1 MSTALRSL
9 RKPIRLFY
17 APTPNGWK
25 ITLLLEHARIV
36 RGGAG
41 AHTLAGAQHE
51 PEFLKIS
58 PNGRIPAIVDPN
70 FDDLPIFES
79 GAILMHLADNYA
91 PQFLPAEQRSRVIQ
105 WLFWM
110 NANLGPNAGQVSHF
124 NYYAPQLAPDAD
136 HSYARGRYKAEYER
150 LVSVMDRELKE
161 SAFLGGCDSATVADF
176 ACWPWIKPWRRWMGS
191 TLAEAGYEH
200 TYRWYEAIK
209 KAPETDAALAVLKEE
224 ARRAAQAR
232 IARHERRRAR
242 QHVQGAAG
250 QPAVKNASAISA
262 RISRENLAVE
272 SFARAAACTQ
282 ENLQQQCAASRAE
295 EPDRA
300 PPPSA
305 RTASSVASSR
315 AAPACSSA
323 TALTHSKCVRRSARP
338 TARCRSRCCTAASC
352 RR

>member
-25 ITLLLEHARIV
+25 ITLLLEHARIPYEV
-36 RGGAG
+36 VPVDLA
-41 AHTLAGAQHE
+41 AGAQHE

-70 FDDLPIFES
+70 FDNLPIFES

-150 LVSVMDRELKE
+150 LVGVMDRELKE

-224 ARRAAQAR
+224 ARAAQRKRESRDMSDA
-232 IARHERRRAR
+232 ALDSMFK
-242 QHVQGAAG
+242 VQ
-250 QPAVKNASAISA
+250 
-262 RISRENLAVE
+262 RDSRL
-272 SFARAAACTQ
+272 
-282 ENLQQQCAASRAE
+282 
-295 EPDRA
+295 
-300 PPPSA
+300 
-305 RTASSVASSR
+305 
-315 AAPACSSA
+315 
-323 TALTHSKCVRRSARP
+323 
-338 TARCRSRCCTAASC
+338 
-352 RR
+352 